1 MGTIFRR
8 PASTVS
14 MASQSLSYRQTGARW
29 EKTAESFLRSHGLKL
44 LQRNFSSRFGE
55 IDLIMRQGDALVF
68 VEVRFRKHV
77 QYGTGAESVDY
88 RKQQKLLKC
97 AEYFLQRN
105 TKYNQYPCR
114 IDVVSIGLKKPNATE
129 DSTPTIDWIPNA
141 IES

>member
-1 MGTIFRR
+1 MVHCDAPDGAIFRHR
-8 PASTVS
+8 KRHGTSFGIS
-14 MASQSLSYRQTGARW
+14 GYRVKYFCIAN
-29 EKTAESFLRSHGLKL
+29 
-44 LQRNFSSRFGE
+44 NFACKYGE